1 VSSTE
6 PERRVGDRRGGDGG
20 RAAEVGD
27 HGHAPRAEPIDELPG
42 HDGRRDLREAGRDR
56 DDGGCRGVTCTEEY
70 EPWEHD
76 LDGRVAE
83 ERQTFGCGVDRED
96 DP

>member
-1 VSSTE
+1 VAVSSTE
-6 PERRVGDRRGGDGG
+6 PERRVGDRQGG
-20 RAAEVGD
+20 R
-27 HGHAPRAEPIDELPG
+27 
-42 HDGRRDLREAGRDR
+42 
-56 DDGGCRGVTCTEEY
+56 RGVTCADEY

-76 LDGRVAE
+76 LDGRAAE